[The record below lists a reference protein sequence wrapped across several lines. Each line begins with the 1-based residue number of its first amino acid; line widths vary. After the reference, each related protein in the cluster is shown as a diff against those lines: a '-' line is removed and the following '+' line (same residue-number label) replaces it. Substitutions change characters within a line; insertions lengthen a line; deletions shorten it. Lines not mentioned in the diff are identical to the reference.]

1 MAKKTLGEIIKETMK
16 EKGIKS
22 SSVARKMNVSRQA
35 ISQIDQRKKFD
46 LEFLQRLKEAS
57 GLDFTAIAY
66 ENIAH
71 SVTHTP
77 NSAIN
82 SAGKQPI
89 DLPEGITINIRLT
102 AKNKE
107 KLNNLTSFIEEVE
120 ASGKRYGFELT

>member
-35 ISQIDQRKKFD
+35 ISQSDQRKKFD
-46 LEFLQRLKEAS
+46 LEVLQRRKEAS

-66 ENIAH
+66 ENSAH

-89 DLPEGITINIRLT
+89 DLPAGTMIKLRVT
-102 AKNKE
+102 ATTKE
-107 KLNNLTSFIEEVE
+107 KLYNI
-120 ASGKRYGFELT
+120 